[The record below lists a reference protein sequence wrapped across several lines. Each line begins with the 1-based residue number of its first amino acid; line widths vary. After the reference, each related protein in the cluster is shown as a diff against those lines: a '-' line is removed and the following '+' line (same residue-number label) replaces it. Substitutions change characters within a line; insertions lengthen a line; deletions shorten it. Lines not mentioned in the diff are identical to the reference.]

1 VLPNGK
7 AAKFR
12 WIHLPAN
19 NMAWVEALL
28 TKAFIE
34 EGANDVEGFKALER
48 SFSNQHRGQQSHS
61 HFMRPLCQSTPRAVT
76 ATDNIAAE
84 STTDRGPPAIVING
98 GSESTPFPKT
108 PSRGSTFREEGSD
121 LFKSPSNQAMK
132 DHKGGQKERGK
143 KGSTKGNKSPKG
155 TETPSKEAQ
164 RKSSQPLDDRRPLSP
179 SPPARKE
186 PKQPKD
192 NVFTF
197 MPYLHFESSRRRQE
211 MQEAIKRAETLRSP
225 LCRKLGKASTFDEM
239 LIRAHLATSTVS
251 LHVRRTLDQSFYHNI
266 DTASRDQDQVVYRYQ
281 LKGKSQD
288 DPDVDPKIV
297 MVDQL
302 WLWILGKGLIVT
314 AFPQRWQQPKND
326 PLNVLDSV
334 IEDINSK
341 TRDPVASVYDL
352 AMIITNRCSGV
363 FDRHLMGDEDY
374 QFLDMFESSIGN
386 VTDRESVLFREFN
399 AASAQA
405 SAVRPC
411 LFAILSSVF
420 TGWGH
425 ETCFRPPFLTE
436 TPC

>member
-1 VLPNGK
+1 VLPTGK

-34 EGANDVEGFKALER
+34 ESANDVEGFKALER

-61 HFMRPLCQSTPRAVT
+61 HFMRPLCQSTPRAMTVT
-76 ATDNIAAE
+76 DKLPAE
-84 STTDRGPPAIVING
+84 SAPDQGPPTIVING
-98 GSESTPFPKT
+98 GSESTSFPKT

-121 LFKSPSNQAMK
+121 LFKSPSNQAVK
-132 DHKGGQKERGK
+132 DQNRGGQKERGK
-143 KGSTKGNKSPKG
+143 KASTKGNKSPKG
-155 TETPSKEAQ
+155 TETPTKEAQ
-164 RKSSQPLDDRRPLSP
+164 RKSSQPLDGRRPLSP
-179 SPPARKE
+179 SSPARKE
-186 PKQPKD
+186 PKQPKS

-197 MPYLHFESSRRRQE
+197 MPYLHFESSRRREE

-225 LCRKLGKASTFDEM
+225 LSRKLGKASTFDEM

-281 LKGKSQD
+281 LRGKCQD

-405 SAVRPC
+405 SAVRTYLLTI
-411 LFAILSSVF
+411 LFLWDQASCFGSLS
-420 TGWGH
+420 
-425 ETCFRPPFLTE
+425 LTE
-436 TPC
+436 TCC